1 MESEIAYFART
12 PKRNPDGETHKLRE
26 AVVWDAENNRVL
38 AEFDK
43 QGLFETSDERTIG
56 ILTKLGYKRVT
67 LEQIRGRHKL
77 TPSEL
82 AKYNH
87 KNAHLAYET
96 VQDPALLEQ
105 LRQRD
110 ADLSLRYDDF
120 SDMDDLEDN
129 EQSTPPSRTKKTSRS
144 RRSVVK

>member
-12 PKRNPDGETHKLRE
+12 PKRNPDGKTSKLRE
-26 AVVWDAENNRVL
+26 AVVWDGENNRVL

-43 QGLFETSDERTIG
+43 QGLYETSDDRTIG

-67 LEQIRGRHKL
+67 LEQIRGRKKL

-82 AKYNH
+82 AEYERKRTS
-87 KNAHLAYET
+87 LAYKT
-96 VQDPALLEQ
+96 VQDPVLLDQ
-105 LRQRD
+105 LRKEEADRGLRFDDFYD
-110 ADLSLRYDDF
+110 ADNFDD
-120 SDMDDLEDN
+120 N
-129 EQSTPPSRTKKTSRS
+129 APPTPSTKRKVSRS